1 MKKSTQYKRMETIIH
16 KQFIDYLT
24 NIDSDLNDPK
34 WERVVELCRDKHLP
48 LGEAVEIVE
57 QEFSER

>member
-1 MKKSTQYKRMETIIH
+1 METIIH